1 MKYILFF
8 IIIGVNTLFASFGI
22 DKIYIYSYNS
32 VYGEIEFMKLDG
44 TLSTDKLKGGVFLES
59 RYNFFTKSSFL
70 LNTHIKVNSKDV
82 FSLQKAYFK
91 TSFFDDNLKIRIGRD
106 IKDFSYTRFYDVL
119 DFYNSNINN
128 FTLYDKNLKA
138 KSLYG
143 MSAFMINPI
152 NKKQNITIHSYIDDI
167 TSKETDMIEL
177 IDNTSKGKKSIF
189 ISNKEDE
196 PLSFCLAKKTIVN
209 SKIIQTSVI
218 KYQNNNTKFLDNL
231 YSVSSIEYTNKN
243 LMVGFE
249 YTTLGKLTTNNK
261 KSETSNM
268 YISGYLKY
276 NNFSNFKALAS
287 HLLNISDFSSKA
299 ILEIEYKYKV
309 LNFNLKHIV
318 YNGDVNTQFGD
329 IKTNKFADK
338 VQFLV
343 YSSFKF

>member
-1 MKYILFF
+1 LGNRSILADPR
-8 IIIGVNTLFASFGI
+8 N
-22 DKIYIYSYNS
+22 K
-32 VYGEIEFMKLDG
+32 
-44 TLSTDKLKGGVFLES
+44 
-59 RYNFFTKSSFL
+59 
-70 LNTHIKVNSKDV
+70 NSKDFV
-82 FSLQKAYFK
+82 NLAVKYRESFRPFAPSILEDQVNNYFDYNGQ
-91 TSFFDDNLKIRIGRD
+91 S
-106 IKDFSYTRFYDVL
+106 SYMLMVARVKKEL
-119 DFYNSNINN
+119 C
-128 FTLYDKNLKA
+128 
-138 KSLYG
+138 
-143 MSAFMINPI
+143 I